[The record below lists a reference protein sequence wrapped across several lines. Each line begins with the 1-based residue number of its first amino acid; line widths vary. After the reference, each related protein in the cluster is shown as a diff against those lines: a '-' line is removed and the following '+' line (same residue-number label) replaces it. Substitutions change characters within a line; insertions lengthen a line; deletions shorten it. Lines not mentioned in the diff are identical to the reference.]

1 MLIIQLKKASPAV
14 FNAINN
20 SLNQKNEHLHKAN
33 HYLNLS
39 FVQ

>member
-1 MLIIQLKKASPAV
+1 MV
-14 FNAINN
+14 FTTINN
-20 SLNQKNEHLHKAN
+20 SLSQKNEHLHKAD

>member
-1 MLIIQLKKASPAV
+1 MLKIQLKNDAPAV
-14 FNAINN
+14 FGSINN